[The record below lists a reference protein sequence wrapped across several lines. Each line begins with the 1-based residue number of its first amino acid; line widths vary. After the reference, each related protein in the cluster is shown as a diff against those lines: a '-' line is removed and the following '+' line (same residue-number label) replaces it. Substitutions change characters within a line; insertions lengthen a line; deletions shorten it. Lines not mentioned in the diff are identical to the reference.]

1 MENTSFS
8 KNESTIIDNISNDT
22 KLNNFQE
29 HITNNLLTS
38 IPFGSENLSME
49 SIQPE
54 MDIQTDIQPDEEE
67 PLENEKIGSYNR
79 DRDNNISCSKDN
91 PGQYTIFTPKQK
103 NNIIDNYSEQSLIFG
118 KKYECD
124 NSQNVKEINEI
135 KENET
140 TNEISKK
147 EMIVEESEENINLC
161 LKKEENEK
169 KEEIPLDEDEEK
181 KKQEGILSNKKS
193 KKGSKRNDHKLKRIK
208 SNYCHHLIKCVNKKL
223 KLNNIHHQFKK
234 IPQCQVI
241 DVAKRENKKV
251 LNFTLK
257 EFLLYKAF
265 EKISHKKLKER
276 DKEIEREIK
285 REKAKRL
292 WKENGQVLDILK
304 VIKNEN
310 VEEILNIKMKDIYK
324 EYLSS
329 YEFQKS
335 IEELK
340 AEEKN
345 YDYIHDYLILA
356 KNVLKYY
363 KVDK

>member
-29 HITNNLLTS
+29 HITNNLLNS

-79 DRDNNISCSKDN
+79 DRDNNISCSEDN
-91 PGQYTIFTPKQK
+91 PGQYTVFSPKQK
-103 NNIIDNYSEQSLIFG
+103 NNIIDNYSEQSLIFV

-161 LKKEENEK
+161 LKKEENEHS
-169 KEEIPLDEDEEK
+169 L
-181 KKQEGILSNKKS
+181 
-193 KKGSKRNDHKLKRIK
+193 
-208 SNYCHHLIKCVNKKL
+208 
-223 KLNNIHHQFKK
+223 
-234 IPQCQVI
+234 
-241 DVAKRENKKV
+241 
-251 LNFTLK
+251 
-257 EFLLYKAF
+257 
-265 EKISHKKLKER
+265 
-276 DKEIEREIK
+276 
-285 REKAKRL
+285 
-292 WKENGQVLDILK
+292 
-304 VIKNEN
+304 
-310 VEEILNIKMKDIYK
+310 
-324 EYLSS
+324 
-329 YEFQKS
+329 
-335 IEELK
+335 
-340 AEEKN
+340 
-345 YDYIHDYLILA
+345 
-356 KNVLKYY
+356 
-363 KVDK
+363 

>member
-1 MENTSFS
+1 MENTSYY

-29 HITNNLLTS
+29 HITNNLLNS

-79 DRDNNISCSKDN
+79 DRDNNISCSEDN
-91 PGQYTIFTPKQK
+91 PGQYTVFSPKQK
-103 NNIIDNYSEQSLIFG
+103 NNIIDNYSEQSLIFV

-147 EMIVEESEENINLC
+147 EMIVEESEENILTLAQAKVTSTREQMKAIKDNVYEYFGVNDDVLTN
-161 LKKEENEK
+161 KAVG
-169 KEEIPLDEDEEK
+169 DSWSAFY
-181 KKQEGILSNKKS
+181 EGAIEPFA
-193 KKGSKRNDHKLKRIK
+193 I
-208 SNYCHHLIKCVNKKL
+208 
-223 KLNNIHHQFKK
+223 QFSEVMTKM
-234 IPQCQVI
+234 
-241 DVAKRENKKV
+241 
-251 LNFTLK
+251 LF
-257 EFLLYKAF
+257 KAF
-265 EKISHKKLKER
+265 EKISYKKLKER

-285 REKAKRL
+285 REKAKRV